1 MISTSLLTYRGLR
14 EPPKLPLL
22 EVVAVAFV
30 HVIVEWGRERRTR

>member
-1 MISTSLLTYRGLR
+1 MITTFLFAYRGLR

-22 EVVAVAFV
+22 EVVAVALL